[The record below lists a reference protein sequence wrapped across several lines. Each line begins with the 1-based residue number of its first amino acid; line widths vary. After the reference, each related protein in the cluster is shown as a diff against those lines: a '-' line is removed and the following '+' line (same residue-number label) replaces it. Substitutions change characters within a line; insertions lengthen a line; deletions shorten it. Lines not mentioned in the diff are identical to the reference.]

1 MSDNSLQPHRVI
13 SNALAHLMGER
24 FDTAVHGVFPAEDDR
39 KSRKE
44 KWKFRYAKFRT
55 AHS

>member
-13 SNALAHLMGER
+13 SNVLAHLMGER

-55 AHS
+55 AYS

>member
-13 SNALAHLMGER
+13 SNVLAHLMGER